1 MTIRF
6 LVLCGLAIG
15 LTVGLTGCTLTKDT
29 DVTDTE
35 ISDTDPELLFQSGQF
50 ENAARS
56 FLAYAKTTTDSQKT
70 YYQLRASAALAR
82 SGRLAEAKQLLTTI
96 NFTALD
102 TFYQMIY
109 RLTQANITI
118 AERQPTKTLTVL
130 ETPFLDT
137 TPEIYLSEYHDL
149 RAEAYTLLG
158 NRLDTTRE
166 LVARETYLTDKE
178 LITKNQQDIWSALAT
193 MSERA
198 LQQLRS
204 APPPDV
210 LSGWMELVQIAKV
223 HQLSPN
229 RLKEQIFLWRE
240 KYPNHPV
247 GEGILLALSQRKQ
260 EDVAYPDHVAIL
272 VPLSGKFSKAGE
284 ALRDGFLAAYFT
296 LRPNINQS
304 IRIYDVGDIQQ
315 VQSIYQQAV
324 DEGAQFIVGP
334 LTKEAVKRI
343 NDLEELPVPVMA
355 LNYTSEDE
363 AARSNLYQ
371 FGLSP
376 EEEARQVAERT
387 WVDGHVNAA
396 VLVPDGPWGERIYQA
411 FKQRWELMGGNIVEK
426 QSYQATKTDFSEPI
440 RAMLNIDDSQ
450 RRYRRIATL
459 LKRDIKY
466 TSRRRQ
472 DIDFIF
478 IAAYPRQARQIRPQL
493 KFYHAS
499 RVPVY
504 ATSHVYTGILNQE
517 RDRDMDGLLFGD
529 MPWVLSGNS
538 QHRGI
543 RAEIDNQ
550 ISDAGNALQRL
561 YALGIDA
568 FNIIGALNT
577 LRNYPYER
585 FDGETGSLSLDDR
598 LRVRRQ
604 LTWVKF
610 RSGRP
615 VAIEQ
620 GRL

>member
-1 MTIRF
+1 LNLR
-6 LVLCGLAIG
+6 L
-15 LTVGLTGCTLTKDT
+15 K
-29 DVTDTE
+29 
-35 ISDTDPELLFQSGQF
+35 
-50 ENAARS
+50 N
-56 FLAYAKTTTDSQKT
+56 
-70 YYQLRASAALAR
+70 YQLRASAALAR
-82 SGRLAEAKQLLTTI
+82 SGKLPEAKQLLTTI
-96 NFTALD
+96 DFTRLD
-102 TFYQMIY
+102 SYYQMIY

-118 AERQPTKTLTVL
+118 AERQPAQTLAAL
-130 ETPFLDT
+130 DTPFLDT

-158 NRLDTTRE
+158 NRLETAKE
-166 LVARETYLTDKE
+166 LVKREGYLTNKE
-178 LITKNQQDIWSALAT
+178 QISRNQQDIWTALAS

-198 LQQLRS
+198 LQQLRT
-204 APPPDV
+204 APPPDE

-240 KYPNHPV
+240 KYANHPV
-247 GEGILLALSQRKQ
+247 SEEILLALSQRKQ
-260 EDVAYPDHVAIL
+260 EDVSYPDRVAML
-272 VPLSGKFSKAGE
+272 VPLSGRFSKAGE

-296 LRPNINQS
+296 LRPNAGQS

-324 DEGAQFIVGP
+324 DDGAQFIVGP

-343 NDLEELPVPVMA
+343 NDLEELPVPIMA
-355 LNYTSEDE
+355 LNYTSADE

-387 WVDGHVNAA
+387 WLDGHVNAA
-396 VLVPDGPWGERIYQA
+396 VLVPDGPWGERIFQA
-411 FKQRWELMGGNIVEK
+411 FNQRWKLMGGRIVEK
-426 QSYQATKTDFSEPI
+426 QTYEATKTDFSQPI
-440 RAMLNIDDSQ
+440 RALLNIDDSK
-450 RRYRRIATL
+450 RRYRRIATI

-499 RVPVY
+499 KVPVY
-504 ATSHVYTGILNQE
+504 ATSHVYTGVLNQE

-529 MPWVLSGNS
+529 MPWVLSGSS

-543 RAEIDNQ
+543 RAEIDSQ

-561 YALGIDA
+561 YALGIDS

-585 FDGETGSLSLDDR
+585 FDGETGSLSLDDK
-598 LRVRRQ
+598 LRIRRQ

-620 GRL
+620 GKI

>member
-6 LVLCGLAIG
+6 LVLCGLLISLAA
-15 LTVGLTGCTLTKDT
+15 CTIPTDT
-29 DVTDTE
+29 DITDAE
-35 ISDTDPELLFQSGQF
+35 ISDTNPELLFQAGQF

-56 FLAYAKTTTDSQKT
+56 FLVFAKTATGTQQI

-82 SGRLAEAKQLLTTI
+82 ANKLPEAQQILTTI
-96 NFTALD
+96 DYTALD
-102 TFYQMIY
+102 SFHQMIY
-109 RLTQANITI
+109 RLTQANFAI
-118 AERQPTKTLTVL
+118 AERQPTQVLSVL
-130 ETPFLDT
+130 ETPFPDT
-137 TPEIYLSEYHDL
+137 TPEMYLSEYHDL

-158 NRLDTTRE
+158 NRLETAKE
-166 LVARETYLTDKE
+166 LVAREVYLTDKE
-178 LITKNQQDIWSALAT
+178 RINQNQQDIWSALASMT
-193 MSERA
+193 ERA
-198 LQQLRS
+198 LQQLRT

-247 GEGILLALSQRKQ
+247 AEEILLALSQRKQ
-260 EDVAYPDHVAIL
+260 EDVSYPDRVAML

-296 LRPNINQS
+296 LRPNTNQS
-304 IRIYDVGDIQQ
+304 IRIYDVGDVQQ

-343 NDLEELPVPVMA
+343 NDLEELPVPIMA
-355 LNYTSEDE
+355 LNYTPEEE
-363 AARSNLYQ
+363 AVRSNFYQ

-387 WVDGHVNAA
+387 WLDGHVNAA

-411 FKQRWELMGGNIVEK
+411 FKQRWELMGGRIIEK
-426 QSYQATKTDFSEPI
+426 QAYEATKTDFSQPI

-450 RRYRRIATL
+450 RRYRRIATM
-459 LKRDIKY
+459 LKRDLKF
-466 TSRRRQ
+466 TSRRRK
-472 DIDFIF
+472 DVDFIF

-499 RVPVY
+499 KVPVY
-504 ATSHVYTGILNQE
+504 ATSHVYTGVLNQE

-529 MPWVLSGNS
+529 MPWVLSES
-538 QHRGI
+538 SEHRGI
-543 RAEIDNQ
+543 RAEIDSQ
-550 ISDAGNALQRL
+550 ISDAGNSLQRL

-585 FDGETGSLSLDDR
+585 FDGETGSLSLDDQ

-615 VAIEQ
+615 VAIQQ
-620 GRL
+620 GKL